1 MPGAAGDHLLG
12 WQYDGYIT
20 EEDTFV
26 EDGALVLRNQK
37 RSYEGE
43 SPEGQFD
50 YTSGWVMSMHRV
62 HFNKGY
68 VEVRAQFPSGDKGRD
83 KALLYLTSITKWRLR
98 TVQIDIEQDRRTSG
112 NPAPGVA
119 SFVARLGGSGV
130 VPRMGH
136 VGVLRLPLGH
146 RSSLR

>member
-1 MPGAAGDHLLG
+1 MVPGAAGDHLLG

-37 RSYEGE
+37 RSYEGQ
-43 SPEGQFD
+43 SPQGQFD

-68 VEVRAQFPSGDKGRD
+68 MEVRAQFPSGDKGRD
-83 KALLYLTSITKWRLR
+83 K
-98 TVQIDIEQDRRTSG
+98 EH
-112 NPAPGVA
+112 
-119 SFVARLGGSGV
+119 FVRQRSTYN
-130 VPRMGH
+130 
-136 VGVLRLPLGH
+136 LPLNH
-146 RSSLR
+146 QMK